1 MEADTE
7 ESYDSSSD
15 SGSMIFSDHDR
26 FEGFL
31 KSFPFE
37 LPEYLSLIREKALKD
52 NIPIIRDDTQRFI
65 VFLMKSFVP
74 KRILEIGTAVGFSAL
89 LMAHFDSSLTK
100 LVTIED
106 YEPRIK
112 AAEENFSH
120 SDAPITLLTG
130 DASEVLK
137 GLDGEYDFIF
147 IDAAKGQY
155 PEYLRLIRPLLAS
168 HAMIVADNILQDG
181 RILEPKEAL
190 ERRDRTI
197 HKRIRQYLSEIM
209 TDSSLVS
216 TVLPIGDGLAVSIYD
231 RSVK

>member
-89 LMAHFDSSLTK
+89 LMAHFDSSLTE

-106 YEPRIK
+106 YEPRKTSVIQMHRSLFLQVMLRRSLRDLT
-112 AAEENFSH
+112 ENTILF
-120 SDAPITLLTG
+120 LL
-130 DASEVLK
+130 
-137 GLDGEYDFIF
+137 
-147 IDAAKGQY
+147 
-155 PEYLRLIRPLLAS
+155 
-168 HAMIVADNILQDG
+168 MLQ
-181 RILEPKEAL
+181 R
-190 ERRDRTI
+190 
-197 HKRIRQYLSEIM
+197 
-209 TDSSLVS
+209 
-216 TVLPIGDGLAVSIYD
+216 VSILNT
-231 RSVK
+231 